1 MIAGF
6 RRRGAPIMIA
16 LLAMVLSMAVGR
28 GKTQARERLPTEQS
42 SSKLDAPSS
51 PLQIVVQPGA
61 GVQPVL
67 SLIKQ
72 ARSSIR
78 LEVYLLTSRDVVGA
92 LSAARQRGVKVRVL
106 LEERPFR
113 ASRYARLGYSA
124 LQAAGVP
131 VRWANESAF
140 TYTHE
145 KSMEIDDRVAGIFT
159 FNLTSSGLYR
169 NREFGV
175 IDSDSFDARTIG
187 AIFDADWNRRGPRIA
202 DPVLAVSPVTARR
215 AFQVLI
221 DTARHT
227 LDLYAEEVDDAG
239 IEAHVAGAERRG
251 VHIRLIT
258 SQTSAGVDTL
268 QRDGIRV
275 KILPQPYI
283 HAKAIVADGARIF
296 IGSENISAT
305 SLDRNREMG
314 IVAADPRVARVIEQT
329 FAIDWSGR
337 GGTTGGSSSQP
348 PATSEPRSSGTLVV
362 SVSLRPPSVALGD
375 SLSIVVRTRPG
386 AACQAHLLYPNR
398 FESHTRALS
407 GSRTADGSGSV
418 QWLSRIGTRSK
429 GAGRVTVSCRLG
441 NAAGSGSAIYQIH
454 P

>member
-1 MIAGF
+1 
-6 RRRGAPIMIA
+6 MIA
-16 LLAMVLSMAVGR
+16 LLALVLSTAVG
-28 GKTQARERLPTEQS
+28 GGATQARERLSTEQS
-42 SSKLDAPSS
+42 SSGLDAPSS

-61 GVQPVL
+61 GAQPVL

-78 LEVYLLTSRDVVGA
+78 LEVYLLTSRDVVVA

-106 LEERPFR
+106 LEERPFGG
-113 ASRYARLGYSA
+113 SRYARLGYAA

-145 KSMEIDDRVAGIFT
+145 KSMEIDDRIAGIFT

-175 IDSDSFDARTIG
+175 IDSDPFDARTIG
-187 AIFDADWNRRGPRIA
+187 AVFDADWNRRERGLRIT
-202 DPVLAVSPVTARR
+202 DPVLAVSPVTSRR

-221 DTARHT
+221 DTATHT
-227 LDLYAEEVDDAG
+227 LDLYAEEVGDAG
-239 IEAHVAGAERRG
+239 IEAHLARAERRG

-268 QRDGIRV
+268 QRAGIRV

-305 SLDRNREMG
+305 SLDQNREMG
-314 IVAADPRVARVIEQT
+314 IVTVDRRLARVIEQT

-337 GGTTGGSSSQP
+337 GSTTGGNSSS
-348 PATSEPRSSGTLVV
+348 PATPEPRSYGTLTV
-362 SVSLRPPSVALGD
+362 SVSLRPLSISLGD
-375 SLSIVVRTRPG
+375 SLTVAVRTRPG
-386 AACQAHLLYPNR
+386 AACQAHLFYPNG
-398 FESHTRALS
+398 FASHTRSLRD
-407 GSRTADGSGSV
+407 SRTADGSGAV

-441 NAAGSGSAIYQIH
+441 TATGSGSATYQIH

>member
-1 MIAGF
+1 ML
-6 RRRGAPIMIA
+6 IA
-16 LLAMVLSMAVGR
+16 LVSMVLGTVG
-28 GKTQARERLPTEQS
+28 GSGNIQARERLPIEQS
-42 SSKLDAPSS
+42 SSRLDASSS

-72 ARSSIR
+72 ARSTIR

-106 LEERPFR
+106 LEEHPFGG
-113 ASRYARLGYSA
+113 SRYARLGYAS

-175 IDSDSFDARTIG
+175 IDSDPFDARTIG
-187 AIFDADWNRRGPRIA
+187 AIFDADWNRRERGLRIA
-202 DPVLAVSPVTARR
+202 DPVLAVSPVTSRR

-221 DTARHT
+221 DTATHT
-227 LDLYAEEVDDAG
+227 LDLYAEEVDDAA
-239 IEAHVAGAERRG
+239 IEAHLAGAARRG

-283 HAKAIVADGARIF
+283 HAKAMVADGARVF

-305 SLDRNREMG
+305 SLDQNREMG
-314 IVAADPRVARVIEQT
+314 IIAVDRRVARVIEQT
-329 FAIDWSGR
+329 FGSDWSGR
-337 GGTTGGSSSQP
+337 GGTTSGSSSP
-348 PATSEPRSSGTLVV
+348 PASPEPRSSGSLSV

-375 SLSIVVRTRPG
+375 SLTIVVRTRPS
-386 AACQAHLLYPNR
+386 AACQAHLLYPNG
-398 FESHTRALS
+398 FESHTRSLR
-407 GSRTADGSGSV
+407 GSRTADASGSV

-429 GAGRVTVSCRLG
+429 GAGRITVRCRLG
-441 NAAGSGSAIYQIH
+441 TATGSGSATYRIH

>member
-1 MIAGF
+1 MIGGF
-6 RRRGAPIMIA
+6 RRRGALIVIA
-16 LLAMVLSMAVGR
+16 LAGIVLGTAGGSGA
-28 GKTQARERLPTEQS
+28 TQARERLRTEQS
-42 SSKLDAPSS
+42 SSGLGAPTS

-106 LEERPFR
+106 LEERPFGG
-113 ASRYARLGYSA
+113 SRYARLGYAA

-159 FNLTSSGLYR
+159 FNLTSSGLYH

-175 IDSDSFDARTIG
+175 IDSYPFDARTIG

-202 DPVLAVSPVTARR
+202 DPVLAVSPVTSRR

-239 IEAHVAGAERRG
+239 IEAHLAGAERRG

-268 QRDGIRV
+268 QRAGIRV

-283 HAKAIVADGARIF
+283 HAKAMVADGARIF

-305 SLDRNREMG
+305 SLDQNREMG
-314 IVAADPRVARVIEQT
+314 IVTVDRRLARVIEQT
-329 FAIDWSGR
+329 FAIDWSSR
-337 GGTTGGSSSQP
+337 GSTTGGNSSSQ
-348 PATSEPRSSGTLVV
+348 ATPGPRSYGTLTV
-362 SVSLRPPSVALGD
+362 SVSLRPLSISLGD
-375 SLSIVVRTRPG
+375 SLTIAVRTRPG
-386 AACQAHLLYPNR
+386 AACQAHLLYPNG
-398 FESHTRALS
+398 FASHTRSLRD
-407 GSRTADGSGSV
+407 SRTADGSGAV

-429 GAGRVTVSCRLG
+429 GTGRVTVSCRLG
-441 NAAGSGSAIYQIH
+441 NAAGSGSATYQIH

>member
-1 MIAGF
+1 MISGF
-6 RRRGAPIMIA
+6 RRRGALIA
-16 LLAMVLSMAVGR
+16 ILAMVLSTAG
-28 GKTQARERLPTEQS
+28 GSGATQARERLQTEQLS
-42 SSKLDAPSS
+42 SRLDAASS

-78 LEVYLLTSRDVVGA
+78 LELYLLTSRDVVAA

-106 LEERPFR
+106 LEERPFGG
-113 ASRYARLGYSA
+113 SRYARLGYAA

-175 IDSDSFDARTIG
+175 IDSDPFDARTIG
-187 AIFDADWNRRGPRIA
+187 AIFDADWNRRERGLRIA
-202 DPVLAVSPVTARR
+202 DPVLAVSPVTSRR

-221 DTARHT
+221 DTAAHT

-239 IEAHVAGAERRG
+239 IEAYLAGAERRG

-275 KILPQPYI
+275 KILPRPYI
-283 HAKAIVADGARIF
+283 HAKAMVADGARLF

-305 SLDRNREMG
+305 SLDQNREMG
-314 IVAADPRVARVIEQT
+314 IVVADPRLARVIEQT
-329 FAIDWSGR
+329 FGSDWSGR
-337 GGTTGGSSSQP
+337 GSTTGGNSSH
-348 PATSEPRSSGTLVV
+348 PAATPEPRSSGTLRV
-362 SVSLRPPSVALGD
+362 SVSLRPPSVSLGD
-375 SLSIVVRTRPG
+375 SLSIVVRTHSG
-386 AACQAHLLYPNR
+386 AACQAHLLYPNG
-398 FESHTRALS
+398 FESHTRSLG

-418 QWLSRIGTRSK
+418 QWLSRIGTRST

-441 NAAGSGSAIYQIH
+441 NAAGSGSATYHIH